1 MAHERRARL
10 PVGLDE
16 GDMNSEQPLYQRDPQ
31 AWREH
36 LAEGNAKQA
45 RKRVGADALV
55 RDEQGRILLVDPK
68 YKPDWDM
75 PGGMAEA
82 NEPPIEALRREL
94 IEELGLQVA
103 ASDLTLLCL
112 DWVSPHG
119 PWDDSLMFI
128 FDTGILTA
136 DQITRLRLADSE
148 LAAYEFCAPEQ
159 ARQRL
164 RSYVWLRVN
173 AALQALESR
182 RTVYLHDGH
191 PVLRAVDT

>member
-1 MAHERRARL
+1 
-10 PVGLDE
+10 
-16 GDMNSEQPLYQRDPQ
+16 MNPEQPLYQRDPD

-94 IEELGLQVA
+94 TEELGLEISA
-103 ASDLTLLCL
+103 HNMTLLCL

-128 FDTGILTA
+128 FDAGTLTA
-136 DQITRLRLADSE
+136 EQITSLRLTDSE
-148 LAAYEFCAPEQ
+148 LAAYEFCTPSQ
-159 ARQRL
+159 AQQRL
-164 RSYVWLRVN
+164 RPYVWQRVHV
-173 AALQALESR
+173 ALKALESCR
-182 RTVYLHDGH
+182 AVYLHDGH
-191 PVLRAVDT
+191 PA

>member
-1 MAHERRARL
+1 MAHKRHARL
-10 PVGLDE
+10 PAGLYE
-16 GDMNSEQPLYQRDPQ
+16 GDMNPEQPLYQRDTQ

-36 LAEGNAKQA
+36 LAEGNVKQA

-82 NEPPIEALRREL
+82 NEPPIDALRREL
-94 IEELGLQVA
+94 TEELGLEIP
-103 ASDLTLLCL
+103 ASDMALLCL

-128 FDTGILTA
+128 FDSGTLTA
-136 DQITRLRLADSE
+136 EQIASIRLTDDE
-148 LAAYEFCAPEQ
+148 LAAYEFCALEQ
-159 ARQRL
+159 VQQRL
-164 RSYVWLRVN
+164 RPYVWQRVH
-173 AALQALESR
+173 AALQALNTR
-182 RTVYLHDGH
+182 RVAYLHDGKAIED
-191 PVLRAVDT
+191 R